1 MEVGDKVYRV
11 ATPRTGAELVT
22 GVVVRVW
29 PADGYNVWIGVDERV
44 GGRRAVSYYHDH
56 KAEPGEPVASASA
69 RGARL
74 WATPEEAWT
83 DHLDHLDR
91 RLAKA
96 ESLAAKVRHLRA
108 DAGQARAAWR
118 ARPPDMESDR

>member
-1 MEVGDKVYRV
+1 MQVGDKVYRV
-11 ATPRTGAELVT
+11 ATTRTGPELVT
-22 GVVVRVW
+22 GLVVH
-29 PADGYNVWIGVDERV
+29 AQGWIVDEQV
-44 GGRRAVSYYHDH
+44 GGRRTAECYYHDH

-91 RLAKA
+91 RLANVEA
-96 ESLAAKVRHLRA
+96 LAAKVRKLRA
-108 DAGQARAAWR
+108 DAGQACAAWR
-118 ARPPDMESDR
+118 ARHADMENAR